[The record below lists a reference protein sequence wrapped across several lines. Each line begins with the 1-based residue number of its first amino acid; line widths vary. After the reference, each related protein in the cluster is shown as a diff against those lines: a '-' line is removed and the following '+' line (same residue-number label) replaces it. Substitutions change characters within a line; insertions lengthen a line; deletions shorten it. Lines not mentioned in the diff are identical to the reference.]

1 MRKKIEE
8 FIPKLDVLL
17 MESKRTISHIK
28 SDAFPGQQDK
38 SNVIDSDIH
47 QLQGSAANDNREHC
61 SNLTQASHFASIEA
75 DHEKHIIRLESVIE
89 DARIVATMR
98 EEVEK
103 ISIKEFI
110 SEMNLRLHGHEMALD
125 MKHEVRSII
134 QNEAIAQATS
144 NIDSL
149 LLNYSKRKG
158 FAEEESLQKEKI
170 EKLKLIVDNF
180 SEVVR
185 EKEEFVL
192 QVGLGTIEAHMASLC
207 RELDL
212 LRDKVIKQD
221 AYISEKS
228 REFNTIVGRLEQAVQ
243 HSQHN
248 DVTLSELNGRF
259 RIMSDILK
267 QLEKQN
273 QVLHTVIEEK
283 EKALTSAVS
292 KDNEFKEFTKYV
304 IESMRKF
311 EEFITDHQKA
321 VANKVQQTESRCFYV
336 FI

>member
-1 MRKKIEE
+1 MHFLVNK
-8 FIPKLDVLL
+8 
-17 MESKRTISHIK
+17 T
-28 SDAFPGQQDK
+28 

-61 SNLTQASHFASIEA
+61 SNPTQASHFASIEA

>member
-1 MRKKIEE
+1 
-8 FIPKLDVLL
+8 
-17 MESKRTISHIK
+17 
-28 SDAFPGQQDK
+28 
-38 SNVIDSDIH
+38 
-47 QLQGSAANDNREHC
+47 
-61 SNLTQASHFASIEA
+61 
-75 DHEKHIIRLESVIE
+75 
-89 DARIVATMR
+89 
-98 EEVEK
+98 
-103 ISIKEFI
+103 
-110 SEMNLRLHGHEMALD
+110 
-125 MKHEVRSII
+125 
-134 QNEAIAQATS
+134 
-144 NIDSL
+144 L
-149 LLNYSKRKG
+149 LLKYSKRKG
-158 FAEEESLQKEKI
+158 FAEEESPQKEKI

-180 SEVVR
+180 TEVVR

-192 QVGLGTIEAHMASLC
+192 QVGLRTIEARMTSLC

-248 DVTLSELNGRF
+248 DVTLSELNDRF
-259 RIMSDILK
+259 RIMSDTLK

-283 EKALTSAVS
+283 EKTLTSAIS
-292 KDNEFKEFTKYV
+292 KDNEFKEFKKYV
-304 IESMRKF
+304 IESMGKF
-311 EEFITDHQKA
+311 EEFITDHQNA